1 MDDTIEYMRE
11 KIRAAGPDADTRIMK
26 KQLSLLEDTEPPMD
40 FGKIR
45 VYTDHTGRFY
55 EDVTPEEYE
64 LRYNSEELK
73 LLREEVQKEIDREML
88 EQMLK
93 IYENYPEFSSSIQEE
108 IDSELMDDLICEG
121 TNQQEMSPERK
132 KYLLDKWRAV
142 LDNPAPYKTTMILE
156 GQETFIPKIE
166 DS

>member
-1 MDDTIEYMRE
+1 MDDTIN
-11 KIRAAGPDADTRIMK
+11 PPV
-26 KQLSLLEDTEPPMD
+26 EP
-40 FGKIR
+40 GKIR

-64 LRYNSEELK
+64 LLYNSEELK
-73 LLREEVQKEIDREML
+73 SLREEVQKEIDKEML

-93 IYENYPEFSSSIQEE
+93 IYNNYPEFSSSIQEE
-108 IDSELMDDLICEG
+108 IDSKLMDDVICEG
-121 TNQQEMSPERK
+121 TNQQEMSPARK
-132 KYLLDKWRAV
+132 KYLLDKWKAV
-142 LDNPAPYKTTMILE
+142 LDNPASCKTSMILE